1 MGFLF
6 ESSAGVLHW
15 HERCPKWPSRF
26 STSYQSSNTCIW
38 KQAHLRDP
46 ASRSVKKAG
55 TSGGG
60 RKRKA
65 PQICSALFSWF
76 VNVREALKGRL
87 PKPFFKLKAKELYA
101 EWLIHNPSE
110 PENQLRFEN
119 QWIIRNLQ
127 NVWTVRNFFIKKYDI
142 DPPVINEDQMKLH
155 NNENASQKTLAFKG
169 LDTYVKENYM
179 LSRERATVFTQT
191 LSDSSIDLNPEFLVK
206 LKGTRT
212 KLNQRC

>member
-46 ASRSVKKAG
+46 ASRSVKKAR

-65 PQICSALFSWF
+65 PEICSALFSWF

-101 EWLIHNPSE
+101 EWLIHNPTE
-110 PENQLRFEN
+110 PENQLRFES

-142 DPPVINEDQMKLH
+142 DPQSLMRIRCHCTTM
-155 NNENASQKTLAFKG
+155 KTLPRKHWHSKG
-169 LDTYVKENYM
+169 WIPMSKKTICFHVKER
-179 LSRERATVFTQT
+179 L
-191 LSDSSIDLNPEFLVK
+191 FLPK
-206 LKGTRT
+206 HYPIPRST
-212 KLNQRC
+212 